1 MNSLFN
7 PENEREREREREES
21 DAACGVSSSALMKHE
36 KSNKIRDKIMN
47 LQRSVT
53 NITIFKLCH
62 SSTVASGKCSFM
74 FEVIFM

>member
-7 PENEREREREREES
+7 PENEREREREES

-53 NITIFKLCH
+53 NITISPYSNRATLLL
-62 SSTVASGKCSFM
+62 
-74 FEVIFM
+74 

>member
-7 PENEREREREREES
+7 PDNERERERKES

-53 NITIFKLCH
+53 DITIFKLCH
-62 SSTVASGKCSFM
+62 SSTVAYGKCSFM